1 MPTPR
6 KGEEQKAYISRCM
19 GSSEMNSEFPDS
31 SQRAAVCHTYWRNWK
46 KHGSIKGASSHSM
59 NFSELRGAEIF
70 SVGTWN
76 DITFTESDLVGIAD
90 SFNQLA
96 LSGRVPLKFGH
107 NDEQPLTDGQ
117 PALGW
122 VERVWVEG
130 NKLLADFVN
139 VPEVVYNAIRD
150 KLYNFVSV
158 ELLEEAARDGK
169 VFPWVL
175 SGIALLGSDL
185 PAVSN
190 LQELSKLTMS
200 RRACRQFNKAGLL
213 TFTGD
218 STRMADDD
226 TKALRDRLADMEAK
240 LAKFTDENKAL
251 AAERDEAI
259 KLRKQEKAKAIKEQ
273 VEAKFEDAIERK
285 VLLPKSREAYFKW
298 QFPSDDVDKLINEFD
313 MKDVD
318 NFIEENKVQMSSN
331 AGKPRQ
337 AADDEEGKT
346 PDVVLTQ
353 RTKRFMTENRVTD
366 YKFAMMQVLGEDPE
380 LAEAYRMMPDTLYK

>member
-1 MPTPR
+1 
-6 KGEEQKAYISRCM
+6 
-19 GSSEMNSEFPDS
+19 
-31 SQRAAVCHTYWRNWK
+31 
-46 KHGSIKGASSHSM
+46 
-59 NFSELRGAEIF
+59 
-70 SVGTWN
+70 
-76 DITFTESDLVGIAD
+76 
-90 SFNQLA
+90 
-96 LSGRVPLKFGH
+96 
-107 NDEQPLTDGQ
+107 
-117 PALGW
+117 
-122 VERVWVEG
+122 
-130 NKLLADFVN
+130 
-139 VPEVVYNAIRD
+139 
-150 KLYNFVSV
+150 
-158 ELLEEAARDGK
+158 
-169 VFPWVL
+169 
-175 SGIALLGSDL
+175 
-185 PAVSN
+185 
-190 LQELSKLTMS
+190 
-200 RRACRQFNKAGLL
+200 
-213 TFTGD
+213 
-218 STRMADDD
+218 MADDD

-318 NFIEENKVQMSSN
+318 NFIEENKVQMSST